1 MTDVDPT
8 SRFLLLLTQEF
19 GQRAL
24 VAAVLIGVVAPF
36 AGAFLVQRRL
46 SLVGDGVG
54 HLALAGV
61 ALGAVVGFSGIWG
74 ALIVALLG
82 AFLLEG
88 LRVRGRL
95 TGDLSLALLFYL
107 GIAAG
112 AVGLSLA
119 GQFNTSALGILFGSL
134 FSISWADVLLIGVL
148 GVLVVASILLL
159 YRPLLAVA
167 LDEETARAA
176 GLPVDALNFLLVAL
190 TALLVVGGMR
200 VVGLLL
206 VAALMVVPVAAGS
219 KVAHSF
225 RATLSWAA
233 VVGAASALVGVTI
246 AAAQGELVP
255 GGTIVLTSIM
265 AFVVFAAVGRRAAV
279 AHRPRKSA

>member
-1 MTDVDPT
+1 VTD
-8 SRFLLLLTQEF
+8 LLVLEF
-19 GQRAL
+19 GQRAVL
-24 VAAVLIGVVAPF
+24 ASLAVGLAAPVV
-36 AGAFLVQRRL
+36 GAFLVQRRL
-46 SLVGDGVG
+46 SLVGDGIG

-61 ALGAVVGFSGIWG
+61 ALGALVGVSGVWAALVVAVLGAG
-74 ALIVALLG
+74 ALEA
-82 AFLLEG
+82 

-95 TGDLSLALLFYL
+95 TGDLSLALIFYL

-119 GQFNTSALGILFGSL
+119 GRFNTSVLSILFGSL
-134 FSISWADVLLIGVL
+134 FALSWTDVAVIAALAAAA
-148 GVLVVASILLL
+148 VATVLLL

-176 GLPVDALNFLLVAL
+176 GLPVDALNLVLVGL

-206 VAALMVVPVAAGS
+206 IAALLVVPVAAGS

-225 RATLSWAA
+225 RATVGWAVAIGALSSLL
-233 VVGAASALVGVTI
+233 GLF
-246 AAAQGELVP
+246 AAAWHGELIP
-255 GGTIVLTSIM
+255 GGTIVLTSIVLFL
-265 AFVVFAAVGRRAAV
+265 ACTAVGRRAAV
-279 AHRPRKSA
+279 RHVPQRAG

>member
-1 MTDVDPT
+1 MIDVLFTAD
-8 SRFLLLLTQEF
+8 F
-19 GQRAL
+19 GRRAVVAATVVGL
-24 VAAVLIGVVAPF
+24 VAPVV
-36 AGAFLVQRRL
+36 GAFLVQRRL
-46 SLVGDGVG
+46 SLVGDGIG

-61 ALGAVVGFSGIWG
+61 AIGVLVGISGVWG
-74 ALIVALLG
+74 ALLVALVG
-82 AFLLEG
+82 AVLLEG

-95 TGDLSLALLFYL
+95 TGDLSLALIFYL

-119 GQFNTSALGILFGSL
+119 GRFDTS
-134 FSISWADVLLIGVL
+134 VL
-148 GVLVVASILLL
+148 GVLFGTLFALTWADVGVIALLGAVVLAAVLIL

-167 LDEETARAA
+167 LDEETARAG
-176 GLPVDALNFLLVAL
+176 GLPVDALNLALVAL

-225 RATLSWAA
+225 RTTLGWA
-233 VVGAASALVGVTI
+233 VGVGAASAWAGLAI
-246 AAAQGELVP
+246 AAWQGDLVP
-255 GGTIVLTSIM
+255 GGTIVLTAIGV
-265 AFVVFAAVGRRAAV
+265 FVVFAVVGRRTAV
-279 AHRPRKSA
+279 GHRPKRTG

>member
-1 MTDVDPT
+1 MIDVLFT
-8 SRFLLLLTQEF
+8 AEF
-19 GQRAL
+19 GRRAL
-24 VAAVLIGVVAPF
+24 LAATIVGLVAPVV
-36 AGAFLVQRRL
+36 GAFLVQRRL
-46 SLVGDGVG
+46 SLVGDGIG

-61 ALGAVVGFSGIWG
+61 ALGVLVGVAGVWG
-74 ALIVALLG
+74 ALVVAMLG
-82 AFLLEG
+82 AVLLET

-95 TGDLSLALLFYL
+95 TGDLSLALIFYL

-119 GQFNTSALGILFGSL
+119 GRFNTSVLGILFGTL
-134 FSISWADVLLIGVL
+134 FALSWWDVAVIAALAG
-148 GVLVVASILLL
+148 LVVAPVLLL

-176 GLPVDALNFLLVAL
+176 GLPVETLNLLLVCL

-225 RATLSWAA
+225 RATVWWAA
-233 VVGAASALVGVTI
+233 GVGAVSAWIGLLV
-246 AAAQGELVP
+246 AAWHGELVP
-255 GGTIVLTSIM
+255 GGTIVLTAIA
-265 AFVVFAAVGRRAAV
+265 AFVGFAAVGRRTAV
-279 AHRPRKSA
+279 AHRPRKGG

>member
-1 MTDVDPT
+1 VIE
-8 SRFLLLLTQEF
+8 LLFTADF

-24 VAAVLIGVVAPF
+24 VAATVVGLVAPV

-46 SLVGDGVG
+46 SLVGDGIG

-61 ALGAVVGFSGIWG
+61 ALGVLVGVSGVWG
-74 ALIVALLG
+74 ALVVAGLG
-82 AFLLEG
+82 AVLLEA

-95 TGDLSLALLFYL
+95 TGDLSLALVFYL

-119 GQFNTSALGILFGSL
+119 GRFDTSVLGVLFGTL
-134 FSISWADVLLIGVL
+134 FALSWADVLVIAGLGAVVVL
-148 GVLVVASILLL
+148 AVVLL

-176 GLPVDALNFLLVAL
+176 GLPVDLLNLVLVGL

-225 RATLSWAA
+225 RNTLLWA
-233 VVGAASALVGVTI
+233 VGVGALSAWLGLGI
-246 AAAQGELVP
+246 AAWHGELIP
-255 GGTIVLTSIM
+255 GGTIVLTAILV
-265 AFVVFAAVGRRAAV
+265 FVGFALVGRRTAV
-279 AHRPRKSA
+279 AHRPRSSA

>member
-1 MTDVDPT
+1 MID
-8 SRFLLLLTQEF
+8 LLFTEEF

-24 VAAVLIGVVAPF
+24 IAATLVGVVAPF

-61 ALGAVVGFSGIWG
+61 ALGALIGVSGTWG

-82 AFLLEG
+82 AALLEM

-112 AVGLSLA
+112 VVGLSLA
-119 GQFNTSALGILFGSL
+119 GRFDTSALGILFGSL
-134 FSISWADVLLIGVL
+134 FSISWGDVLLIAAL
-148 GVLVVASILLL
+148 GAIVVAAVVLL

-176 GLPVDALNFLLVAL
+176 GLPVDALNLLLVGL

-225 RATLSWAA
+225 RATLGWAVA
-233 VVGAASALVGVTI
+233 VGAASAWVGLMI

-255 GGTIVLTSIM
+255 GGTIVLTSIA
-265 AFVVFAAVGRRAAV
+265 AFVVFAVVGRRTAV

>member
-1 MTDVDPT
+1 
-8 SRFLLLLTQEF
+8 
-19 GQRAL
+19 
-24 VAAVLIGVVAPF
+24 
-36 AGAFLVQRRL
+36 VQRRL
-46 SLVGDGVG
+46 SLVGDGIG

-61 ALGAVVGFSGIWG
+61 ALGALVGISGIWG
-74 ALIVALLG
+74 ALVVAGLG
-82 AFLLEG
+82 AVLLEA

-95 TGDLSLALLFYL
+95 TGDLSLALIFYL

-119 GQFNTSALGILFGSL
+119 GRFNTS
-134 FSISWADVLLIGVL
+134 VL
-148 GVLVVASILLL
+148 GVLFGTLFALTWVDVAIIAALGAVVALAVVVV

-176 GLPVDALNFLLVAL
+176 GLPVESLNLLLVGL

-225 RATLSWAA
+225 RATLRWAVA
-233 VVGAASALVGVTI
+233 VGAVSAWVGLLI
-246 AAAQGELVP
+246 AAWHGELVP
-255 GGTIVLTSIM
+255 GGTIVLTAIL
-265 AFVVFAAVGRRAAV
+265 AFVGFAAVGRRTAI
-279 AHRPRKSA
+279 AHRPREAR

>member
-1 MTDVDPT
+1 MIDVLFT
-8 SRFLLLLTQEF
+8 SAF
-19 GQRAL
+19 GVRAL
-24 VAAVLIGVVAPF
+24 VAATVVGIVAPVV
-36 AGAFLVQRRL
+36 GAFLVQRRL
-46 SLVGDGVG
+46 SLVGDGIG

-61 ALGAVVGFSGIWG
+61 AVGALVGVSGVWGALVVAVVG
-74 ALIVALLG
+74 AVALE
-82 AFLLEG
+82 A

-95 TGDLSLALLFYL
+95 TGDLSLALIFYL

-119 GQFNTSALGILFGSL
+119 GRFDTTVLGVLFGSMFAL
-134 FSISWADVLLIGVL
+134 SWADVILMAAVGAA
-148 GVLVVASILLL
+148 VVAVVGLL

-176 GLPVDALNFLLVAL
+176 GLPVDGLNLLLVTL

-225 RATLSWAA
+225 AATLRWSMLI
-233 VVGAASALVGVTI
+233 GAAAAWVGLSL
-246 AAAQGELVP
+246 AAWHGELVP
-255 GGTIVLTSIM
+255 AATIVLM
-265 AFVVFAAVGRRAAV
+265 AVVAFIAFAAVGRRAAA
-279 AHRPRKSA
+279 AHRPGRGP

>member
-1 MTDVDPT
+1 VIEVLFT
-8 SRFLLLLTQEF
+8 SGF

-24 VAAVLIGVVAPF
+24 VAATVVGAVAPVV
-36 AGAFLVQRRL
+36 GAFLVQRRL
-46 SLVGDGVG
+46 SLVGDGIG

-61 ALGAVVGFSGIWG
+61 ALGVLVGVSGIWG

-82 AFLLEG
+82 AAGLEA

-95 TGDLSLALLFYL
+95 TGDLSLALIFYL
-107 GIAAG
+107 GIATG

-119 GQFNTSALGILFGSL
+119 GRFNTSILSVLFGSL
-134 FSISWADVLLIGVL
+134 FALSWADVGLIALLGALV
-148 GVLVVASILLL
+148 VLVVLFI

-176 GLPVDALNFLLVAL
+176 GLPVDLLNLVLVAL

-225 RATLSWAA
+225 RATMGWA
-233 VVGAASALVGVTI
+233 VFVGAAAAWAGLLV
-246 AAAQGELVP
+246 AAWQGELVP
-255 GGTIVLTSIM
+255 GGTIVLAAI
-265 AFVVFAAVGRRAAV
+265 ALFIGFAAVGRRTAV
-279 AHRPRKSA
+279 RHVPRREA

>member
-1 MTDVDPT
+1 VIE
-8 SRFLLLLTQEF
+8 LLFTADF

-24 VAAVLIGVVAPF
+24 VAATVVGLVAPV

-46 SLVGDGVG
+46 SLVGDGIG

-61 ALGAVVGFSGIWG
+61 ALGVLVGVSGVWG
-74 ALIVALLG
+74 ALVVAALG
-82 AFLLEG
+82 AVLLEA

-95 TGDLSLALLFYL
+95 TGDLSLALVFYL

-119 GQFNTSALGILFGSL
+119 GRFDTS
-134 FSISWADVLLIGVL
+134 VL
-148 GVLVVASILLL
+148 GVLFGTLFALDWSDVIVIAGLGAVVVLAVILL

-176 GLPVDALNFLLVAL
+176 GLPVDLLNLVLVGL

-225 RATLSWAA
+225 RNTLLWAVA
-233 VVGAASALVGVTI
+233 VGAVSAWLGLGI
-246 AAAQGELVP
+246 AAWHGELIP
-255 GGTIVLTSIM
+255 GGTIVLTAI
-265 AFVVFAAVGRRAAV
+265 VVFVGFAVVGRRTAV
-279 AHRPRKSA
+279 AHRPRSSA

>member
-1 MTDVDPT
+1 MIE
-8 SRFLLLLTQEF
+8 LLFTADF

-24 VAAVLIGVVAPF
+24 MAATVVGLVAPV

-46 SLVGDGVG
+46 SLVGDGIG

-61 ALGAVVGFSGIWG
+61 ALGVLVGVSGVWG
-74 ALIVALLG
+74 ALVVAGLG
-82 AFLLEG
+82 AVLLEA

-95 TGDLSLALLFYL
+95 TGDLSLALVFYL

-119 GQFNTSALGILFGSL
+119 GRFDTS
-134 FSISWADVLLIGVL
+134 VL
-148 GVLVVASILLL
+148 GVLFGTLFALSWSDVLVIAGLGAVVVLAVILL

-176 GLPVDALNFLLVAL
+176 GLPVDLLNLVLVGL

-225 RATLSWAA
+225 RNTLLWA
-233 VVGAASALVGVTI
+233 VGVGALSAWLGLGI
-246 AAAQGELVP
+246 AAWHGELIP
-255 GGTIVLTSIM
+255 GGTIVLTAIVV
-265 AFVVFAAVGRRAAV
+265 FVGFAAVGRRTAV
-279 AHRPRKSA
+279 AHRPRSSA

>member
-1 MTDVDPT
+1 LIDVLF
-8 SRFLLLLTQEF
+8 SESF

-24 VAAVLIGVVAPF
+24 VAATLIGVVAPF

-61 ALGAVVGFSGIWG
+61 AVGALVGISGTWG
-74 ALIVALLG
+74 ALIIALLG
-82 AFLLEG
+82 AVLLET

-112 AVGLSLA
+112 VVGLSLA
-119 GQFNTSALGILFGSL
+119 GRFNTSALGILFGSL
-134 FSISWADVLLIGVL
+134 FTVTWGDVALIGILGAVVVL
-148 GVLVVASILLL
+148 AVVVL
-159 YRPLLAVA
+159 YKPLLAVA

-176 GLPVDALNFLLVAL
+176 GLPVDALNLLLVGL

-225 RATLSWAA
+225 RATLGWA
-233 VVGAASALVGVTI
+233 VTVGAVSAWVGLF
-246 AAAQGELVP
+246 AAAAHGELVP
-255 GGTIVLTSIM
+255 GGTIVLASIG
-265 AFVVFAAVGRRAAV
+265 AFVIFALIGRRTAV
-279 AHRPRKSA
+279 AHRPRKSS

>member
-1 MTDVDPT
+1 MIDVL
-8 SRFLLLLTQEF
+8 FTQEF

-24 VAAVLIGVVAPF
+24 VAAILIGVVAPF

-61 ALGAVVGFSGIWG
+61 AVGALAGVSGTWG

-82 AFLLEG
+82 AGLLET

-112 AVGLSLA
+112 VVGLSLA
-119 GQFNTSALGILFGSL
+119 GRFDTSALGVLFGSL
-134 FSISWADVLLIGVL
+134 FSISWGDVALIGGLGAAVVL
-148 GVLVVASILLL
+148 AVVLL

-176 GLPVDALNFLLVAL
+176 GLPVDALNLVLVSL

-225 RATLSWAA
+225 RSTIGWA
-233 VVGAASALVGVTI
+233 VLVGGGSALVGLLI
-246 AAAQGELVP
+246 AAAHGELVP
-255 GGTIVLTSIM
+255 GGTIVLTSIA
-265 AFVVFAAVGRRAAV
+265 AFVVFAIVGRRTAV

>member
-1 MTDVDPT
+1 VIE
-8 SRFLLLLTQEF
+8 LLFTADF

-24 VAAVLIGVVAPF
+24 VAATVVGLVAPV

-46 SLVGDGVG
+46 SLVGDGIG

-61 ALGAVVGFSGIWG
+61 ALGVLVGVSGVWG
-74 ALIVALLG
+74 ALVVAALG
-82 AFLLEG
+82 AVLLEA

-95 TGDLSLALLFYL
+95 TGDLSLALVFYL

-119 GQFNTSALGILFGSL
+119 GRFDTS
-134 FSISWADVLLIGVL
+134 VL
-148 GVLVVASILLL
+148 GVLFGTLFALSWSDVLVIAGLGAVVVLAVVLL

-176 GLPVDALNFLLVAL
+176 GLPVDMLNLVLVGL

-225 RATLSWAA
+225 RNTLVWAVGVGTLSAWL
-233 VVGAASALVGVTI
+233 GLGI
-246 AAAQGELVP
+246 AAWQGELIP
-255 GGTIVLTSIM
+255 GGTIVLTAIVV
-265 AFVVFAAVGRRAAV
+265 FVVFAAVGRRTAV
-279 AHRPRKSA
+279 AHRPRSSA

>member
-1 MTDVDPT
+1 MID
-8 SRFLLLLTQEF
+8 LLFTAEF

-24 VAAVLIGVVAPF
+24 VAATLIGVVAPF

-61 ALGAVVGFSGIWG
+61 AVGALVGVSGTWG

-82 AFLLEG
+82 AALLEM

-112 AVGLSLA
+112 VVGLSLA
-119 GQFNTSALGILFGSL
+119 GRFNTSALGILFGSL
-134 FSISWADVLLIGVL
+134 FSISWGDVLLIGALGAIVVL
-148 GVLVVASILLL
+148 AVVLL

-176 GLPVDALNFLLVAL
+176 GLPVDALNLLLVAL

-225 RATLSWAA
+225 RATLGWAVA
-233 VVGAASALVGVTI
+233 VGGVSAWVGLMI
-246 AAAQGELVP
+246 AAAQGELAP
-255 GGTIVLTSIM
+255 GGTIVLTSIVV
-265 AFVVFAAVGRRAAV
+265 FVVFATVGRRTAV
-279 AHRPRKSA
+279 AHRPSKSA

>member
-1 MTDVDPT
+1 VIDVLFT
-8 SRFLLLLTQEF
+8 SGF

-24 VAAVLIGVVAPF
+24 VAATVVAAVAPIV
-36 AGAFLVQRRL
+36 GAFLVQRRL
-46 SLVGDGVG
+46 SLVGDGIG

-61 ALGAVVGFSGIWG
+61 ALGVLVGVSGLWG
-74 ALIVALLG
+74 ALIVAVLG
-82 AFLLEG
+82 AAGLEA

-95 TGDLSLALLFYL
+95 TGDLSLALIFYL

-119 GQFNTSALGILFGSL
+119 GRFDTSVLSVLFGSL
-134 FSISWADVLLIGVL
+134 FALSWADVGVIALL
-148 GVLVVASILLL
+148 GVVVVSAVLLV

-176 GLPVDALNFLLVAL
+176 GLPVDLLNLLLVTL
-190 TALLVVGGMR
+190 TSLLVVGGMR

-206 VAALMVVPVAAGS
+206 VAALMVIPVAAGS

-225 RATLSWAA
+225 RATLGWA
-233 VVGAASALVGVTI
+233 VLVGAVSAWMGLVV
-246 AAAQGELVP
+246 AAWHGELIP
-255 GGTIVLTSIM
+255 GGTIVLTAIA
-265 AFVVFAAVGRRAAV
+265 AFLAFAAVGRRTAV
-279 AHRPRKSA
+279 RHVPRREA

>member
-1 MTDVDPT
+1 MIDVL
-8 SRFLLLLTQEF
+8 FTQEF

-24 VAAVLIGVVAPF
+24 IAATLVGAVAPF

-61 ALGAVVGFSGIWG
+61 ALGALIGFSGVWG
-74 ALIVALLG
+74 ALVVALLG
-82 AFLLEG
+82 AFLLEA

-134 FSISWADVLLIGVL
+134 FSLSWGDVVLIAVL
-148 GVLVVASILLL
+148 GLAVVAAVLLL

-176 GLPVDALNFLLVAL
+176 GLPVDALNLLLVGL

-225 RATLSWAA
+225 RATLGWAVA
-233 VVGAASALVGVTI
+233 VGAASAWIGLMV
-246 AAAQGELVP
+246 AAGQGRLVP
-255 GGTIVLTSIM
+255 GGTIVLTSIA
-265 AFVVFAAVGRRAAV
+265 AFVVFAAVGRRTAV

>member
-1 MTDVDPT
+1 MID
-8 SRFLLLLTQEF
+8 LLFTADF
-19 GQRAL
+19 GRRAL
-24 VAAVLIGVVAPF
+24 LSATVIGLVAPVV
-36 AGAFLVQRRL
+36 GAFLVQRRL
-46 SLVGDGVG
+46 SLVGDGIG

-61 ALGAVVGFSGIWG
+61 ALGVLVGVSGVWG
-74 ALIVALLG
+74 ALVVAALGAVALE
-82 AFLLEG
+82 A

-95 TGDLSLALLFYL
+95 TGDLSLALIFYL

-119 GQFNTSALGILFGSL
+119 GRFDASVLGVLFGSL
-134 FSISWADVLLIGVL
+134 FALSWSDVALIAVL
-148 GVLVVASILLL
+148 GLVVVGAVALL

-176 GLPVDALNFLLVAL
+176 GLPVDVLNLVTVGL

-225 RATLSWAA
+225 RATLVWAMA
-233 VVGAASALVGVTI
+233 VGAVSAWAGLAV
-246 AAAQGELVP
+246 AAWHGELVP
-255 GGTIVLTSIM
+255 GGTIVLTAIAVFI
-265 AFVVFAAVGRRAAV
+265 AFAVVGRRTAV
-279 AHRPRKSA
+279 GHRPRKVT

>member
-1 MTDVDPT
+1 MIE
-8 SRFLLLLTQEF
+8 LLFTADF

-24 VAAVLIGVVAPF
+24 VAATVVGLVAPV

-46 SLVGDGVG
+46 SLVGDGIG

-61 ALGAVVGFSGIWG
+61 ALGVLVGVSGVWG
-74 ALIVALLG
+74 ALVVAGLG
-82 AFLLEG
+82 AVLLEA

-95 TGDLSLALLFYL
+95 TGDLSLALVFYL

-119 GQFNTSALGILFGSL
+119 GRFDTS
-134 FSISWADVLLIGVL
+134 VL
-148 GVLVVASILLL
+148 GVLFGTLFALSWSDVLVIAGLGAVVVLAVVLL

-176 GLPVDALNFLLVAL
+176 GLPVDLLNLVLVGL

-225 RATLSWAA
+225 RNTLLWAVGVGTLSAWL
-233 VVGAASALVGVTI
+233 GLGI
-246 AAAQGELVP
+246 AAWQGELIP
-255 GGTIVLTSIM
+255 GGTIVLTAIVV
-265 AFVVFAAVGRRAAV
+265 FVVFAAIGRRTAV
-279 AHRPRKSA
+279 AHRPRSSA

>member
-1 MTDVDPT
+1 MID
-8 SRFLLLLTQEF
+8 LLFTEAF

-24 VAAVLIGVVAPF
+24 VAATLIALCAPF
-36 AGAFLVQRRL
+36 VGAFLVQRRL

-61 ALGAVVGFSGIWG
+61 ALGALLGISGTWG

-82 AFLLEG
+82 AVLLEL

-95 TGDLSLALLFYL
+95 TGDLSLAILFYL

-112 AVGLSLA
+112 VVGLSLA
-119 GQFNTSALGILFGSL
+119 GRFNTSALGILFGSL
-134 FSISWADVLLIGVL
+134 FSITWADVLLIGVL
-148 GVLVVASILLL
+148 GLVVVLSVVLL
-159 YRPLLAVA
+159 YKPLLAVA

-176 GLPVDALNFLLVAL
+176 GLPVDALNLLLVCL

-206 VAALMVVPVAAGS
+206 VAALMIVPVAAGS

-225 RATLSWAA
+225 RATLGWAVA
-233 VVGAASALVGVTI
+233 IGATSAWLGLFI

-255 GGTIVLTSIM
+255 GGTIVLTAIV
-265 AFVVFAAVGRRAAV
+265 AFVVFAVIGRRATV
-279 AHRPRKSA
+279 AHRPRQGA

>member
-1 MTDVDPT
+1 MID
-8 SRFLLLLTQEF
+8 LLFTTEF

-24 VAAVLIGVVAPF
+24 IAATLVGLVAPF

-46 SLVGDGVG
+46 SLVGDGIG

-61 ALGAVVGFSGIWG
+61 AVGALVGVSGTWG
-74 ALIVALLG
+74 ALIVALAG
-82 AFLLEG
+82 AAMLEL

-112 AVGLSLA
+112 VVGLSLA
-119 GQFNTSALGILFGSL
+119 GRFNTSALGILFGSL
-134 FSISWADVLLIGVL
+134 FAITWGDVVLIAALGAIVVL
-148 GVLVVASILLL
+148 AVVLL

-176 GLPVDALNFLLVAL
+176 GLPVDLLNLLLVGL

-206 VAALMVVPVAAGS
+206 VAALMIVPVAAGS

-225 RATLSWAA
+225 RATLGWA
-233 VVGAASALVGVTI
+233 VVVGGASAVLGLFI
-246 AAAQGELVP
+246 AAAHGELVP
-255 GGTIVLTSIM
+255 GGTIVLTSIV
-265 AFVVFAAVGRRAAV
+265 AFVIFAAIGRRAAV
-279 AHRPRKSA
+279 AHRPRKQ

>member
-1 MTDVDPT
+1 VIEVLFT
-8 SRFLLLLTQEF
+8 SGF

-24 VAAVLIGVVAPF
+24 VAATVVGAVAPVV
-36 AGAFLVQRRL
+36 GAFLVQRRL
-46 SLVGDGVG
+46 SLVGDGIG

-61 ALGAVVGFSGIWG
+61 ALGVLVGVSGIWG

-82 AFLLEG
+82 AAGLEA

-95 TGDLSLALLFYL
+95 TGDLSLALIFYL
-107 GIAAG
+107 GIATG

-119 GQFNTSALGILFGSL
+119 GRFNTSILSVLFGSL
-134 FSISWADVLLIGVL
+134 FALSWADVGLIALLGALV
-148 GVLVVASILLL
+148 VLVVLFV

-176 GLPVDALNFLLVAL
+176 GLPVDLLNLVLVAL

-225 RATLSWAA
+225 RATMGWA
-233 VVGAASALVGVTI
+233 VFVGAAAAWAGLLV
-246 AAAQGELVP
+246 AAWHGELVP
-255 GGTIVLTSIM
+255 GGTIVLAAI
-265 AFVVFAAVGRRAAV
+265 ALFIGFAAVGRRTAV
-279 AHRPRKSA
+279 RHVPRREA

>member
-1 MTDVDPT
+1 MIEVLFT
-8 SRFLLLLTQEF
+8 SGF

-24 VAAVLIGVVAPF
+24 VAATLVGVAAPVV
-36 AGAFLVQRRL
+36 GAFLVQRRL
-46 SLVGDGVG
+46 SLVGDGIG

-61 ALGAVVGFSGIWG
+61 ALGVLVGVSGVWG
-74 ALIVALLG
+74 ALVVAVLG
-82 AFLLEG
+82 AAGLEA

-95 TGDLSLALLFYL
+95 TGDLSLALIFYL
-107 GIAAG
+107 GIAGG

-119 GQFNTSALGILFGSL
+119 GRFDTSVLSVLFGSL
-134 FSISWADVLLIGVL
+134 FALSWADVALIAVL
-148 GVLVVASILLL
+148 GLLVVAAVLFV

-176 GLPVDALNFLLVAL
+176 GLPVDLLNLLLVAL

-225 RATLSWAA
+225 RTTLGWA
-233 VVGAASALVGVTI
+233 VLVGGLSAWLGLLI
-246 AAAQGELVP
+246 AAWHGELVP
-255 GGTIVLTSIM
+255 GGTIVLASIAM
-265 AFVVFAAVGRRAAV
+265 FIAFAAVGRRTAV
-279 AHRPRKSA
+279 RHVPRRVP

>member
-1 MTDVDPT
+1 VIDV
-8 SRFLLLLTQEF
+8 LLTSGF

-24 VAAVLIGVVAPF
+24 VAATVVGAVAPVV
-36 AGAFLVQRRL
+36 GAFLVQRRL
-46 SLVGDGVG
+46 SLVGDGIG

-61 ALGAVVGFSGIWG
+61 ALGVLVGVSGIWG

-82 AFLLEG
+82 AAGLEA

-95 TGDLSLALLFYL
+95 TGDLSLALIFYL
-107 GIAAG
+107 GIATG

-119 GQFNTSALGILFGSL
+119 GRFNTSILSVLFGSL
-134 FSISWADVLLIGVL
+134 FALSWADVGLIALLGALV
-148 GVLVVASILLL
+148 VLVVLFV

-176 GLPVDALNFLLVAL
+176 GLPVDLLNLVLVAL

-225 RATLSWAA
+225 RATLGWAVA
-233 VVGAASALVGVTI
+233 VGAAAAWAGLLV
-246 AAAQGELVP
+246 AAWHGELVP
-255 GGTIVLTSIM
+255 GGTIVLAAI
-265 AFVVFAAVGRRAAV
+265 ALFIGFAAVGRRTAV
-279 AHRPRKSA
+279 RHVPRREA

>member
-1 MTDVDPT
+1 MIE
-8 SRFLLLLTQEF
+8 LLFTADF

-24 VAAVLIGVVAPF
+24 VAATVVGLVAPV

-46 SLVGDGVG
+46 SLVGDGIG

-61 ALGAVVGFSGIWG
+61 ALGVLVGVSGVWG
-74 ALIVALLG
+74 ALVVAGLG
-82 AFLLEG
+82 AVFLEV

-95 TGDLSLALLFYL
+95 TGDLSLALVFYL

-119 GQFNTSALGILFGSL
+119 GRFDTS
-134 FSISWADVLLIGVL
+134 VL
-148 GVLVVASILLL
+148 GVLFGTLFALGWSDVLVIAGLGAVVVLAVVLL

-176 GLPVDALNFLLVAL
+176 GLPVDLLNLVLVGL

-225 RATLSWAA
+225 RNTLLWAVA
-233 VVGAASALVGVTI
+233 VGALSAWLGLGI
-246 AAAQGELVP
+246 AAWHGELIP
-255 GGTIVLTSIM
+255 GGTIVLTAI
-265 AFVVFAAVGRRAAV
+265 VVFVGFAVVGRRTAV
-279 AHRPRKSA
+279 AHRPRSSA

>member
-1 MTDVDPT
+1 MID
-8 SRFLLLLTQEF
+8 LLFTEAF

-24 VAAVLIGVVAPF
+24 VAATLIALCAPF
-36 AGAFLVQRRL
+36 VGAFLVQRRL

-61 ALGAVVGFSGIWG
+61 ALGALLGISGTWG

-82 AFLLEG
+82 AVLLET

-95 TGDLSLALLFYL
+95 TGDLSLAILFYL

-112 AVGLSLA
+112 VVGLSLA
-119 GQFNTSALGILFGSL
+119 GRFNTSALGILFGSL
-134 FSISWADVLLIGVL
+134 FSITWADVLLIGVL
-148 GVLVVASILLL
+148 GVVVVLAVVLL
-159 YRPLLAVA
+159 YKPLLAVA

-176 GLPVDALNFLLVAL
+176 GLPVDALNLLLVGL

-206 VAALMVVPVAAGS
+206 VAALMIVPVAAGS

-225 RATLSWAA
+225 RATLGWA
-233 VVGAASALVGVTI
+233 VGVGAGSAWVGLFI

-255 GGTIVLTSIM
+255 GGTIVLTAIV
-265 AFVVFAAVGRRAAV
+265 AFIVFAIIGRRATI
-279 AHRPRKSA
+279 AHRPRQGA

>member
-1 MTDVDPT
+1 VIE
-8 SRFLLLLTQEF
+8 LLFTADF

-24 VAAVLIGVVAPF
+24 VAATVVGLVAPV

-46 SLVGDGVG
+46 SLVGDGIG

-61 ALGAVVGFSGIWG
+61 ALGVLVGVSGVWG
-74 ALIVALLG
+74 ALVVAALG
-82 AFLLEG
+82 AVLLEA

-95 TGDLSLALLFYL
+95 TGDLSLALVFYL

-119 GQFNTSALGILFGSL
+119 GRFDTS
-134 FSISWADVLLIGVL
+134 VL
-148 GVLVVASILLL
+148 GVLFGTLFALDWSDVIVIAGLGAVVVLAVILL

-176 GLPVDALNFLLVAL
+176 GLPVDLLNLVLVGL

-225 RATLSWAA
+225 RNTLLWALA
-233 VVGAASALVGVTI
+233 VGAVSAWLGLGI
-246 AAAQGELVP
+246 AAWHGELIP
-255 GGTIVLTSIM
+255 GGTIVLTAI
-265 AFVVFAAVGRRAAV
+265 VVFVGFAVVGRRTAV
-279 AHRPRKSA
+279 AHRPRSSA

>member
-1 MTDVDPT
+1 VID
-8 SRFLLLLTQEF
+8 LLFSAEF
-19 GQRAL
+19 GRRAL
-24 VAAVLIGVVAPF
+24 LAATIVGLVAPVV
-36 AGAFLVQRRL
+36 GAFLVQRRL
-46 SLVGDGVG
+46 SLVGDGIG

-61 ALGAVVGFSGIWG
+61 ALGVLVGVSGVWG
-74 ALIVALLG
+74 ALVVAVLG
-82 AFLLEG
+82 AAALEG

-95 TGDLSLALLFYL
+95 TGDLSLALIFYL

-119 GQFNTSALGILFGSL
+119 GRFNTSVLGILFGSL
-134 FSISWADVLLIGVL
+134 FALTWTDVWVIAGLGAVVVGV
-148 GVLVVASILLL
+148 VMLL

-167 LDEETARAA
+167 LDEETARAG
-176 GLPVDALNFLLVAL
+176 GLPVDALNLLLVAL

-225 RATLSWAA
+225 RATLGWAVA
-233 VVGAASALVGVTI
+233 VGLVSAWIGLALAAW
-246 AAAQGELVP
+246 QGELIP
-255 GGTIVLTSIM
+255 GGTIVLTAIGV
-265 AFVVFAAVGRRAAV
+265 FVGFAIVGRRTAV
-279 AHRPRKSA
+279 GHRPRTVP

>member
-1 MTDVDPT
+1 MIEVLFT
-8 SRFLLLLTQEF
+8 SGF

-24 VAAVLIGVVAPF
+24 VAATLVGVAAPVV
-36 AGAFLVQRRL
+36 GAFLVQRRL
-46 SLVGDGVG
+46 SLVGDGIG

-61 ALGAVVGFSGIWG
+61 ALGVLVGVSGVWG
-74 ALIVALLG
+74 ALVVAVLG
-82 AFLLEG
+82 AAGLEA

-95 TGDLSLALLFYL
+95 TGDLSLALIFYL
-107 GIAAG
+107 GIAGG

-119 GQFNTSALGILFGSL
+119 GRFDTSVLSVLFGSL
-134 FSISWADVLLIGVL
+134 FALSWADVALIAVL
-148 GVLVVASILLL
+148 GLLVVTAVLFV

-176 GLPVDALNFLLVAL
+176 GLPVDLLNLLLVAL

-225 RATLSWAA
+225 RTTLGWA
-233 VVGAASALVGVTI
+233 VLVGGLSAWVGLLI
-246 AAAQGELVP
+246 AAWHGELVP
-255 GGTIVLTSIM
+255 GGSIVLASI
-265 AFVVFAAVGRRAAV
+265 ALFIAFAAVGRRTAV
-279 AHRPRKSA
+279 RHVPRRVP

>member
-1 MTDVDPT
+1 VIE
-8 SRFLLLLTQEF
+8 LLFTADF

-24 VAAVLIGVVAPF
+24 VAATVVGLVAPV

-46 SLVGDGVG
+46 SLVGDGIG

-61 ALGAVVGFSGIWG
+61 ALGVLVGVSGVWG
-74 ALIVALLG
+74 ALVVAGLG
-82 AFLLEG
+82 AVLLEA

-95 TGDLSLALLFYL
+95 TGDLSLALVFYL

-119 GQFNTSALGILFGSL
+119 GRFDTS
-134 FSISWADVLLIGVL
+134 VL
-148 GVLVVASILLL
+148 GVLFGTLFALSWSDVLVIAGLGAVVVLAVVLL

-176 GLPVDALNFLLVAL
+176 GLPVDLLNLVLVGL

-225 RATLSWAA
+225 RNTLLWAVA
-233 VVGAASALVGVTI
+233 VGALSAWLGLGI
-246 AAAQGELVP
+246 AAWHGELIP
-255 GGTIVLTSIM
+255 GGTIVLTAI
-265 AFVVFAAVGRRAAV
+265 VVFVGFAVVGRRTAV
-279 AHRPRKSA
+279 AHRPRPSA

>member
-1 MTDVDPT
+1 VIEVLFT
-8 SRFLLLLTQEF
+8 SGF

-24 VAAVLIGVVAPF
+24 VAATVIGAVAPVV
-36 AGAFLVQRRL
+36 GAFLVQRRL
-46 SLVGDGVG
+46 SLVGDGIG

-61 ALGAVVGFSGIWG
+61 ALGVLVGVSGIWG

-82 AFLLEG
+82 AAGLEA

-95 TGDLSLALLFYL
+95 TGDLSLALIFYL
-107 GIAAG
+107 GIATG

-119 GQFNTSALGILFGSL
+119 GRFNTSILSVLFGSL
-134 FSISWADVLLIGVL
+134 FALSWADVGLIALLGALV
-148 GVLVVASILLL
+148 VLVVLFI

-176 GLPVDALNFLLVAL
+176 GLPVDLLNLVLVAL

-225 RATLSWAA
+225 RATMGWA
-233 VVGAASALVGVTI
+233 VFVGAAAAWAGLLV
-246 AAAQGELVP
+246 AAWHGELVP
-255 GGTIVLTSIM
+255 GGTIVLAAI
-265 AFVVFAAVGRRAAV
+265 ALFIGFAAVGRRTAV
-279 AHRPRKSA
+279 RHVPRREA

>member
-1 MTDVDPT
+1 MIEVLFT
-8 SRFLLLLTQEF
+8 SGF

-24 VAAVLIGVVAPF
+24 VAATVVGAVAPVV
-36 AGAFLVQRRL
+36 GAFLVQRRL
-46 SLVGDGVG
+46 SLVGDGIG

-61 ALGAVVGFSGIWG
+61 ALGVLVGMSGIWG

-82 AFLLEG
+82 AAGLEA

-95 TGDLSLALLFYL
+95 TGDLSLALIFYL
-107 GIAAG
+107 GIATG

-119 GQFNTSALGILFGSL
+119 GRFNTSILSVLFGSL
-134 FSISWADVLLIGVL
+134 FALSWSDVGLIALLGALV
-148 GVLVVASILLL
+148 VLVVLFV

-176 GLPVDALNFLLVAL
+176 GLPVDLLNLVLVAL

-225 RATLSWAA
+225 RATMGWA
-233 VVGAASALVGVTI
+233 VFVGAAAAWAGLLV
-246 AAAQGELVP
+246 AAWHGELVP
-255 GGTIVLTSIM
+255 GGTIVLAAI
-265 AFVVFAAVGRRAAV
+265 ALFIGFAAVGRRTAV
-279 AHRPRKSA
+279 RHVPRREA